1 MGPAAIPLIAV
12 GGITA
17 TVIEDRNERR
27 REAKRERDRL
37 QRLAYEA
44 EQKRIRDEQ
53 EKKRQFEEQQK
64 REKEELKRLEE
75 EQKRQKQLEHEL
87 LEKLRKEKELEEKRR
102 EEEKAEKERIRLKN
116 LSEANQYY
124 EKEKKSYENNKLT
137 QIVKDFKNSMKNNF
151 CINQANLLDEL
162 IKKKINNI
170 FINFDEIIK
179 KKTEELY
186 NSALQ
191 KIKSEKDVKYRI
203 LLIGKTGVGKS
214 TLINAIFDYDVAE
227 IGIGRPITMC
237 EKPKKY
243 ENFNH
248 EELELF
254 DTRGIELDPN
264 YGIEKTTNVVEKFIK
279 EQITTNQPIK
289 AIWYCITGSKIEDI
303 ELNLIKKLRSL
314 YKDDSLP
321 VIIVYTQ
328 CIDDMT
334 FSEINNY
341 LNSQFNN
348 QIIIKKILAKMKV
361 INGIKC
367 KRYGLDELLNETKDF
382 IHKNNDLINLSRAK
396 IKTKEIMENLISE
409 NINQNNNIQF
419 CDKIEK
425 IILTF
430 IQRLGQSSLSQ
441 NEIYLIKSFY
451 RQYVN
456 KCNTIIIEQLNPII
470 NKESHNMKNELSNIL
485 TNTIKRYGNIISIN
499 QDNYYNDYQ
508 KKIKNEL
515 LGIAKEYGM
524 NNLNSNTEKTI
535 EKEIKIYAQNKING
549 YISSLIRLNL
559 Y

>member
-1 MGPAAIPLIAV
+1 MGPAAIPIIAV
-12 GGITA
+12 GGVVTHS
-17 TVIEDRNERR
+17 VIEDRNERR
-27 REAKRERDRL
+27 REAERERDRL
-37 QRLAYEA
+37 QRQAYEA
-44 EQKRIRDEQ
+44 EQKRIRDQE

-75 EQKRQKQLEHEL
+75 EQKRQKQLEHER

-116 LSEANQYY
+116 ISEANQYY
-124 EKEKKSYENNKLT
+124 EKEKKNYENYKLT
-137 QIVKDFKNSMKNNF
+137 QILNDFKNSMKNIF
-151 CINQANLLDEL
+151 CINQVNLVDEL

-170 FINFDEIIK
+170 FINFDKIIK
-179 KKTEELY
+179 NKTEEIY
-186 NSALQ
+186 NSSLQ
-191 KIKSEKDVKYRI
+191 KIKNEKDIKYRI

-227 IGIGRPITMC
+227 TGIGRPITMC

-264 YGIEKTTNVVEKFIK
+264 YGIEKTTKVVEKFIK
-279 EQITTNQPIK
+279 EQITSNQPIK

-328 CIDDMT
+328 CVDDMT
-334 FSEINNY
+334 FSEMNNY

-367 KRYGLDELLNETKDF
+367 KRYGLDDLLNETKDF
-382 IHKNNDLINLSRAK
+382 IHKNNDLIDLSRAK
-396 IKTKEIMENLISE
+396 IKTKEIMENFINE
-409 NINQNNNIQF
+409 NINSDNNIQF
-419 CDKIEK
+419 YDKIQK

-430 IQRLGQSSLSQ
+430 IQKLGQNSLTQ
-441 NEIYLIKSFY
+441 NEINLIKSFY
-451 RQYVN
+451 TQYIN
-456 KCNTIIIEQLNPII
+456 KCNTIIIKQLNPII
-470 NKESHNMKNELSNIL
+470 NKEAHNMKTELSNIL
-485 TNTIKRYGNIISIN
+485 TNTIKKYGNIISIN

-508 KKIKNEL
+508 KKIQNEL
-515 LGIAKEYGM
+515 SGIANEYGM

-535 EKEIKIYAQNKING
+535 EKEIKIYTQNKIND
-549 YISSLIRLNL
+549 YISSI
-559 Y
+559 